1 MSTLATAF
9 ALSWTAVAAYTT
21 WLELQNRRLAQRLD
35 DLEAAARVKPDVHP
49 HSRAA

>member
-9 ALSWTAVAAYTT
+9 ALAWMAVAAYLG
-21 WLELQNRRLAQRLD
+21 WLGLQNRRLAQRLD
-35 DLEAAARVKPDVHP
+35 ALEAPGSDKADACP

>member
-9 ALSWTAVAAYTT
+9 ALAWTAVSIYLS
-21 WLELQNRRLAQRLD
+21 WLGLQNRRLAQRLD
-35 DLEAAARVKPDVHP
+35 ALEAAAGAKSGTQS